1 MYQWIELITL
11 IYDKLSIGFAC
22 PLPPLIIKLHVPV
35 MIHDIVI
42 IIWEDH
48 VYDQES
54 LVIYK
59 NTIVLGLI
67 IDVEPMDIIIC
78 VVSGVYTLSPPWPL
92 LFMVTLI

>member
-1 MYQWIELITL
+1 MNQRMELITL
-11 IYDKLSIGFAC
+11 IYYKLIIGFAF

-48 VYDQES
+48 VHEQES

-59 NTIVLGLI
+59 NTIVLDLI

-78 VVSGVYTLSPPWPL
+78 VVSGVYTLYPPWPL
-92 LFMVTLI
+92 LFMVT

>member
-1 MYQWIELITL
+1 MKGPGLGLI
-11 IYDKLSIGFAC
+11 
-22 PLPPLIIKLHVPV
+22 PPPLINKLHVPV

-59 NTIVLGLI
+59 NTIVLDLI
-67 IDVEPMDIIIC
+67 TDVEPMDIIIY
-78 VVSGVYTLSPPWPL
+78 VVYGVYTLSPPSWPH
-92 LFMVTLI
+92 LFMVTCI

>member
-1 MYQWIELITL
+1 MNQWMELITM
-11 IYDKLSIGFAC
+11 IYDRLSIGFDF

-54 LVIYK
+54 LVTYK
-59 NTIVLGLI
+59 NKIVLDLI
-67 IDVEPMDIIIC
+67 IDV
-78 VVSGVYTLSPPWPL
+78 
-92 LFMVTLI
+92 

>member
-1 MYQWIELITL
+1 
-11 IYDKLSIGFAC
+11 
-22 PLPPLIIKLHVPV
+22 

-59 NTIVLGLI
+59 NTIVLDLI
-67 IDVEPMDIIIC
+67 IDVEPMDIIIY
-78 VVSGVYTLSPPWPL
+78 VVSGIYTILPPLASFGHSDLNLNKVGEIFFSNIW
-92 LFMVTLI
+92 

>member
-1 MYQWIELITL
+1 
-11 IYDKLSIGFAC
+11 
-22 PLPPLIIKLHVPV
+22 
-35 MIHDIVI
+35 MIHDIVV

-59 NTIVLGLI
+59 NTIVLDLI

-78 VVSGVYTLSPPWPL
+78 VVSGVYTLSP
-92 LFMVTLI
+92 TLASFFCGGFNMNKVDGIFFSNIW